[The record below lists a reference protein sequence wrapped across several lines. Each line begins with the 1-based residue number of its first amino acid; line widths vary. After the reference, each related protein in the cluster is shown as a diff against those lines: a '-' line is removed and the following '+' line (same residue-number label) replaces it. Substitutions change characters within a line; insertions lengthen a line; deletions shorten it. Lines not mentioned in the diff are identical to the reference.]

1 MFNLSKR
8 YNLAKKQGLA
18 VNPSRFADFIYD
30 LQRGVG
36 SMDSIENQVS
46 EAFDGVENAEADDAS
61 NLVRETFSSLFEADP
76 EASSNPSKWANA
88 AMEIA
93 KSLPEFNELKC
104 YTEGDADMA
113 SIGVNE
119 ILSAIKDQVAMMRQV
134 QAEQEQNDDCDDDG
148 DGQGEGEGMGAGM
161 GMGDCDGEADGDAQ
175 GQAEGSGEGKPSDG
189 GDCDGSGQGDPNEA
203 NADAD
208 CDGDVD
214 GDPVDPTEGMSEDQL
229 NEMRQALRSAMGRA
243 VEEAKELNES
253 LKGAGS
259 DQGKSETER
268 VDRTKLIENL
278 RRNKRLAKILA
289 EAGRIQAMPS
299 AKPSMSKED
308 GQVPCGVEMTGDI
321 SKMIGSE
328 FSNFADEGL
337 ELMMFQRMT
346 QNRLFG
352 LKRKG
357 KKPLGRGPV
366 VFCVDES
373 GSMDGDRNDMARAM
387 IVAMVQSMAKDKRSS
402 TVIGF
407 SRYIRN
413 IHEFNKYGTAKR
425 NGSACSWNDAILDVA
440 NVYANGGTN
449 FDPCLRK
456 ALDIVGK
463 EKHADLIF
471 LTDGDASVS
480 SSVLK
485 KLELAKKN
493 GMRVITILVGGDDS
507 YAVRQF
513 SDVIHRVNEI
523 TADMGAK
530 VIGSARTKTNP

>member
-1 MFNLSKR
+1 MFNLSKQ

-18 VNPSRFADFIYD
+18 VNPSRFTDFLYG
-30 LQRGVG
+30 LQRGEGAMNSVEA
-36 SMDSIENQVS
+36 SVS
-46 EAFDGVENAEADDAS
+46 QAFEGVDKADEDDAS
-61 NLVRETFSSLFEADP
+61 NLVRETFSSLFEGEP
-76 EASSNPSKWANA
+76 EASIKPSQWASSA
-88 AMEIA
+88 LEIA
-93 KSLPEFNELKC
+93 KSLPEFEELKA
-104 YTEGDADMA
+104 YTEGDADMS

-119 ILSAIKDQVAMMRQV
+119 ILNAIKDQVAEMRMMEAQ
-134 QAEQEQNDDCDDDG
+134 QNDDDCDEDG
-148 DGQGEGEGMGAGM
+148 EGEGQGDSEGMGAGAGEDSDGQADGQGQMVEGGSGEGQPSDGDCDEAGEGDPNDGQGEG
-161 GMGDCDGEADGDAQ
+161 
-175 GQAEGSGEGKPSDG
+175 
-189 GDCDGSGQGDPNEA
+189 
-203 NADAD
+203 D

-214 GDPVDPTEGMSEDQL
+214 GTPADPTDGMSEEQI
-229 NEMRQALRSAMGRA
+229 NEMRKALRGAMSRA
-243 VEEAKELNES
+243 VEEAKELGDS

-259 DQGKSETER
+259 DEGQTEVER
-268 VDRTKLIENL
+268 VERTKLIEAL

-289 EAGRIQAMPS
+289 QAGRIQAMPS

-337 ELMMFQRMT
+337 ELMMLQRMT
-346 QNRLFG
+346 QNKLFG

-407 SRYIRN
+407 SRRIRN

-425 NGSACSWNDAILDVA
+425 NGRACSWNDGILDVA
-440 NVYANGGTN
+440 SVSANGGTS

-456 ALDIVGK
+456 ALDVVGN
-463 EKHADLIF
+463 EKRADLVF

-480 SSVLK
+480 SSVLR

-493 GMRVITILVGGDDS
+493 GMRVITILVGGDES
-507 YAVRQF
+507 RAIKEI

-523 TADMGAK
+523 TADMGAQ
-530 VIGSARTKTNP
+530 VIGSARTMTTP